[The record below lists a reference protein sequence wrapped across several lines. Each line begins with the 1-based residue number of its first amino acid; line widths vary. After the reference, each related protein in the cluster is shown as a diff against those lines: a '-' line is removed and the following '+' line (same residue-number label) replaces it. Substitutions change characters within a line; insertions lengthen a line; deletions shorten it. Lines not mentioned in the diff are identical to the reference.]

1 MLVDAA
7 CPSSSGVVKKGIC
20 SKPQG
25 LLGDLRVR
33 GPGGNSI
40 KLRRLQAAPSPVGAW
55 AHALLFS
62 DPKMR
67 RGSNQKGTHGGTT
80 SGFQLASCGIRITLR
95 HMHTETHSSSRQ
107 GLAWCV
113 NERRDDMNNP
123 PKVGD
128 TKPSGWSL
136 QHSLQVSFSSPLP
149 CSLVSPCLVLVSP
162 PLPLFSLHPPGAH
175 CTLQTVSCFS

>member
-1 MLVDAA
+1 
-7 CPSSSGVVKKGIC
+7 
-20 SKPQG
+20 
-25 LLGDLRVR
+25 
-33 GPGGNSI
+33 
-40 KLRRLQAAPSPVGAW
+40 
-55 AHALLFS
+55 
-62 DPKMR
+62 MR

-80 SGFQLASCGIRITLR
+80 SGFQLASCGIRITFK

-113 NERRDDMNNP
+113 NERRDEINNP

-149 CSLVSPCLVLVSP
+149 PSLVSPCLVLISP
-162 PLPLFSLHPPGAH
+162 SSHSILLVPTERCRLFLASINYGWNCHFGAH
-175 CTLQTVSCFS
+175 GRKGYKDEAEGLARSG